1 MARSREADRRDSSK
15 ENILELAMN
24 VQKAQELR
32 SAELERAP
40 RTYEKAL
47 QGNVHQA
54 AEFLRMVQKGD
65 AVYDRAMRRAHDR
78 YRTARSGEGQE
89 LGRGD

>member
-1 MARSREADRRDSSK
+1 MARLREADRRDSSK
-15 ENILELAMN
+15 ENILGLAKD
-24 VQKAQELR
+24 VQEAQRLR
-32 SAELERAP
+32 AAELELAS

-47 QGNVHQA
+47 QGNLHQA

-65 AVYDRAMRRAHDR
+65 AVYDRAMRRAHQR
-78 YRTARSGEGQE
+78 YRTARSGDGQE